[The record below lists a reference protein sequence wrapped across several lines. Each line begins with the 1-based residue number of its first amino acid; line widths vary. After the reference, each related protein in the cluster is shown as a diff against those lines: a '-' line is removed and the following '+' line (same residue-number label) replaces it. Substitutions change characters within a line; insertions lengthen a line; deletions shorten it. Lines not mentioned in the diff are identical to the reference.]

1 MIRSLSAK
9 RRCRRDQEIVRR
21 RRSGWPRLENLSDL
35 TVRLGRTENA
45 PYVFCECAALRVVSV
60 DARYRHRTVEDGI
73 YVLESDQMRK
83 EEQDKRRRTTGVVG
97 TLDRCDPRV
106 SQSRGSLCAAPR
118 PSLLSIMLLADA
130 ARRKSIRGLA
140 AKLEPSLTHKLR
152 MGMYFH
158 VKELC

>member
-9 RRCRRDQEIVRR
+9 CRRRRDQEIVRR
-21 RRSGWPRLENLSDL
+21 RRSGCPRLEILSDL

-45 PYVFCECAALRVVSV
+45 PYVFCEYAALRIVSI
-60 DARYRHRTVEDGI
+60 DARHRHRTVEDGI
-73 YVLESDQMRK
+73 YVLEPDQMRK
-83 EEQDKRRRTTGVVG
+83 EQDKKRRTTGVVG

-106 SQSRGSLCAAPR
+106 SQSRGSLCAP
-118 PSLLSIMLLADA
+118 PSHSLLSIMLLADA
-130 ARRKSIRGLA
+130 SRRKSIHGLA
-140 AKLEPSLTHKLR
+140 AKLESSLTHKLR